1 MLDIQ
6 RDFRKFALGNGVSRG
21 AVDSL
26 ENQVFPTVIEER
38 SSAMRAVE
46 MNVFSRLIQDRIVFL
61 SDDVTSDSMDVIS
74 AQLLYLDSVDD
85 SDINL
90 YINSGGGD
98 CYSGLELVSV
108 MDFVSSDISTTV
120 LGLAASMAA
129 VISSSGTKGKRFV
142 LPYSRFMI
150 HQPSS
155 SFGYSKYTDST
166 IALKEMESVKNDLY
180 EILSKNSG
188 NSIEDVEKMCS
199 NGDLWMKGQQIIDN
213 KWADSVIKSRKK

>member
-1 MLDIQ
+1 MLDIK
-6 RDFRKFALGNGVSRG
+6 RDFRKFALSNGVSRG

-188 NSIEDVEKMCS
+188 NSIDDVEKMCS

>member
-6 RDFRKFALGNGVSRG
+6 RDFRKFALSNGVSRG

-74 AQLLYLDSVDD
+74 AQLLYLDSVDN

-188 NSIEDVEKMCS
+188 NSIDDVENMCS

-213 KWADSVIKSRKK
+213 KWEDSVIKSRKK

>member
-1 MLDIQ
+1 MLDTQ
-6 RDFRKFALGNGVSRG
+6 RDFRKFALSNGVSRG

>member
-6 RDFRKFALGNGVSRG
+6 SDFRKFALSNGVSRG

-90 YINSGGGD
+90 YINSCGGD

>member
-6 RDFRKFALGNGVSRG
+6 GDFRKFALSNGVSRG

>member
-1 MLDIQ
+1 
-6 RDFRKFALGNGVSRG
+6 
-21 AVDSL
+21 
-26 ENQVFPTVIEER
+26 
-38 SSAMRAVE
+38 

-213 KWADSVIKSRKK
+213 NWADSVIKSRKK

>member
-6 RDFRKFALGNGVSRG
+6 RDFRKFALSNGVSRC

-74 AQLLYLDSVDD
+74 AQLLYLDSVDN

-108 MDFVSSDISTTV
+108 MDFFSSDISTTV

-188 NSIEDVEKMCS
+188 NSIDDVENMCS

>member
-6 RDFRKFALGNGVSRG
+6 RDFRKFALSNGVSRG

-129 VISSSGTKGKRFV
+129 VISSSGTKGKCFV

-188 NSIEDVEKMCS
+188 NSIDDVEKMCS

>member
-6 RDFRKFALGNGVSRG
+6 RDFRKFALSNGVSRG

-74 AQLLYLDSVDD
+74 AQLLYLDSVDE

>member
-6 RDFRKFALGNGVSRG
+6 RDFRKFALSNGVSRG

-188 NSIEDVEKMCS
+188 NSIDDVEKMCS
-199 NGDLWMKGQQIIDN
+199 NGDLWMKGQQVIDN
-213 KWADSVIKSRKK
+213 NWADSVIKSRKK

>member
-6 RDFRKFALGNGVSRG
+6 RDFRKFALSNGVSRG

-188 NSIEDVEKMCS
+188 NSIDDVEKMCS

-213 KWADSVIKSRKK
+213 KWADLVIKSRKK

>member
-6 RDFRKFALGNGVSRG
+6 RDFRKFALSNGVSRG

-74 AQLLYLDSVDD
+74 AQLLYLDSVDN

-155 SFGYSKYTDST
+155 SFGYSKYKDST

-188 NSIEDVEKMCS
+188 NSIDDVENMCS

>member
-6 RDFRKFALGNGVSRG
+6 RDFRKFALSNGVSRG
-21 AVDSL
+21 AFDSL

-98 CYSGLELVSV
+98 
-108 MDFVSSDISTTV
+108 
-120 LGLAASMAA
+120 
-129 VISSSGTKGKRFV
+129 
-142 LPYSRFMI
+142 
-150 HQPSS
+150 
-155 SFGYSKYTDST
+155 
-166 IALKEMESVKNDLY
+166 
-180 EILSKNSG
+180 
-188 NSIEDVEKMCS
+188 
-199 NGDLWMKGQQIIDN
+199 
-213 KWADSVIKSRKK
+213 

>member
-6 RDFRKFALGNGVSRG
+6 RDFRKFALSNGVSRG

-199 NGDLWMKGQQIIDN
+199 NGDLWMKGQQVIDN
-213 KWADSVIKSRKK
+213 NWADSVIKSRKK

>member
-6 RDFRKFALGNGVSRG
+6 RDFRKFALSNGVSRG

-213 KWADSVIKSRKK
+213 NWADSVIKSRKK

>member
-6 RDFRKFALGNGVSRG
+6 RDFRKFALSNGVSRG

-98 CYSGLELVSV
+98 CYSELELVSV

>member
-6 RDFRKFALGNGVSRG
+6 RDFRKFALSNGVSRC

-74 AQLLYLDSVDD
+74 AQLLYLDSVDN

-188 NSIEDVEKMCS
+188 NSIDDVENMCS

>member
-6 RDFRKFALGNGVSRG
+6 RDFRKFALSNGVSRG

-120 LGLAASMAA
+120 LGLSASMAA

>member
-6 RDFRKFALGNGVSRG
+6 RDFRKFALSNGVSRG

-74 AQLLYLDSVDD
+74 AQLLYLDSVDN

-188 NSIEDVEKMCS
+188 NSIDDVENMCS
-199 NGDLWMKGQQIIDN
+199 NGDLWMKGQHIIDN

>member
-6 RDFRKFALGNGVSRG
+6 RDFRKFALSNGVSRG

-129 VISSSGTKGKRFV
+129 VISSSGAKGKRFV

>member
-6 RDFRKFALGNGVSRG
+6 RDFRKFALSNGVSIG

-90 YINSGGGD
+90 YINSGGGN

>member
-6 RDFRKFALGNGVSRG
+6 RDFRKCALSNVVSRG

-188 NSIEDVEKMCS
+188 NSIDDVEKMCS

>member
-6 RDFRKFALGNGVSRG
+6 RDFRKFALSNGVSRG

-74 AQLLYLDSVDD
+74 AQLLCLDSVDD

-90 YINSGGGD
+90 DINSGGGD

-213 KWADSVIKSRKK
+213 NWADSVIKSRKK

>member
-6 RDFRKFALGNGVSRG
+6 RDFRKFALSNGVSRG

-90 YINSGGGD
+90 YINSCGGD

-188 NSIEDVEKMCS
+188 NSIEDVEKMCI